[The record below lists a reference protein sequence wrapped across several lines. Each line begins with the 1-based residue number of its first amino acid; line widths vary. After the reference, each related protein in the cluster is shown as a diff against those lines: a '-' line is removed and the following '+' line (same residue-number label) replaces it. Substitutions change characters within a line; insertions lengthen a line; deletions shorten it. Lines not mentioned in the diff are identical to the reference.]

1 LKQKLIDLHL
11 HTSFSDGISSPE
23 QVAEAAVDMNLSA
36 IALTDH
42 DTIEGC
48 SHLKK
53 HCINKGIEFIPGT
66 ELSVD
71 IEGNEMHL
79 LGYFLDIENQLLIE
93 QTTIYQQN
101 RINRIIELVERLNK
115 TGIDLNADQ
124 VFNLAKCK
132 APGRPHLARALV
144 KYGFCKSNNE
154 AFSRFLRKG
163 SPTWV
168 PKINANY
175 RDGIKL
181 IHQAG
186 GLAVMAHPGLNN
198 IDNLIPN
205 LVDAGLDGI
214 ECWHTRHKKSTE
226 KRYREMTVQL
236 NLIATGGSDCHGPQ
250 KGLPIIG
257 TKKVPYEILEMMKQK
272 VASSA
277 GSRL

>member
-1 LKQKLIDLHL
+1 MKQKFIDLHL

-23 QVAEAAVDMNLSA
+23 QVAEAAEDMNLSA

-48 SHLKK
+48 SHLKE

-71 IEGNEMHL
+71 IEGKEMHL

-115 TGIDLNADQ
+115 IGIDLTADQ

-226 KRYREMTVQL
+226 KRYHEMTVQL
-236 NLIATGGSDCHGPQ
+236 SKMQSPWKAPFS
-250 KGLPIIG
+250 
-257 TKKVPYEILEMMKQK
+257 
-272 VASSA
+272 
-277 GSRL
+277 